1 MSEAEKSVRFAP
13 VPVGNVDMFWD
24 TVAPMLEKAT
34 KAANGRSSIDDVFAG
49 IMDGT
54 YILWVAVVDKE
65 IVAAVTS
72 RIVQYPQCRAMA
84 LDWIG
89 GSKMKDWI
97 GIGNEILV
105 RHAKHNGCT
114 HMEGYG
120 RAAWIRWNGRYGWKE
135 DYTAFRLEI

>member
-1 MSEAEKSVRFAP
+1 MSEAEKSIRFAP
-13 VPVGNVDMFWD
+13 VPVGNLDMFWD
-24 TVAPMLEKAT
+24 TVAPMLSRAIKTAHG
-34 KAANGRSSIDDVFAG
+34 KSSIDDVFAG
-49 IMDGT
+49 IMNGT
-54 YILWVAVVDKE
+54 YVLWVAVVDGK

-89 GSKMKDWI
+89 GAKMKDWI
-97 GIGNEILV
+97 GVGNEILV